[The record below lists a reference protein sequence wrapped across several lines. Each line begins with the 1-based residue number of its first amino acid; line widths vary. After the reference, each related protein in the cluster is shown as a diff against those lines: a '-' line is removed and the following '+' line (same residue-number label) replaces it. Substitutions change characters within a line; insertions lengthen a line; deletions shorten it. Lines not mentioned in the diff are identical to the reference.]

1 VLPRILHLTSTRSK
15 LVLLCAALVAA
26 PLALPGPAAG
36 EVPSAD
42 ALYSNGPSGRYVLDG
57 TWYRRTDPRD
67 RGIQSG
73 FQRARALAGWQAV
86 TIPDAANAGD
96 VSERSYLGGVHWYRK
111 DFEAPAGAVT
121 NWMLRF
127 ESVNYRATVWL
138 NGRRLG
144 RHTGGYL
151 PFELEARGVR
161 KGTNRLVVRVDSR
174 RTEAAIPPLG
184 VRDGG
189 KYVGGWWNYA
199 GILREVY
206 LRRVDTFDFVN
217 VHARPRLDCPT
228 CDARIYVRAIVANME
243 RVPARAEVSATVG
256 GKRIRFPVTTIRA
269 RGFNLFRGSAGI
281 PSPRLWSPEDPHL
294 YTVELTVSLDG
305 QVVQRYTQR
314 TGVRS
319 IERDENGRM
328 LLNGRHLTLRGAS
341 LHEEDPVRG
350 AALRPDDI
358 RANFTL
364 LRELGANM
372 TRSHYPM
379 HPLALELADRYGI
392 VVWSEVPVYQM
403 RDQLFRK
410 AAVRRRAVQQ
420 VRDMVNRDRSHPSV
434 IVWSLGNENTSKPGV
449 GFTRYVTTAAR
460 LAKRLDPT
468 RLVGLAFPGY
478 PTVGKQSL
486 YTKLDALGIN
496 DYFGWYDGPLGSIAD
511 RAGLAP
517 YLQRLHDDYPRQA
530 LFVTEF
536 GAEANRSGLPTE
548 KGTFEFQRDFLG
560 FHLDVIGKMD
570 FLNGALVWILRDF
583 RVKPGYDGGNPQ
595 PRPPYNTKGLVDDT
609 GARKPAFDAVRRLFR
624 NDP

>member
-1 VLPRILHLTSTRSK
+1 VLSLRSK
-15 LVLLCAALVAA
+15 LIVLCAALTAM
-26 PLALPGPAAG
+26 PWALPAPAGADA
-36 EVPSAD
+36 PSAG
-42 ALYSNGPSGRYVLDG
+42 AVYSNGPSGRYQLDG
-57 TWYRRTDPRD
+57 TWYRRSDPRD
-67 RGIQSG
+67 RGLKSG
-73 FQRARALAGWQAV
+73 FQRTRALSGWRSV

-96 VSERSYLGGVHWYRK
+96 MSSRSYLGGVHWYRK
-111 DFEAPAGAVT
+111 DFELPAAAATHWV
-121 NWMLRF
+121 LRF

-151 PFELEARGVR
+151 PFELEARGAR
-161 KGTNRLVVRVDSR
+161 RGTNRLVVRVDSR

-217 VHARPRLDCPT
+217 VYARPRLDCAT
-228 CDARIYVRAIVANME
+228 CDARLYVRATVKNME
-243 RVPARAEVSATVG
+243 RVPARAEVSATVA
-256 GKRIRFPVTTIRA
+256 GKRIRFPLKTVRA
-269 RGFNLFRGSAGI
+269 RGLLLFRGSAGI
-281 PSPRLWSPEDPHL
+281 ASPQLWSPDNPHL

-305 QVVQRYTQR
+305 HVVQRYTQR
-314 TGVRS
+314 AGIRS

-328 LLNGRHLTLRGAS
+328 LLNGRQFTLRGAS
-341 LHEEDPVRG
+341 LHEEDPIRG

-358 RANFTL
+358 RQNFEL
-364 LRELGANM
+364 LRDLGANM

-403 RDQLFRK
+403 RDQLFRS

-449 GFTRYVTTAAR
+449 GFTRYVTTAAK
-460 LAKRLDPT
+460 LTKRLDPT

-478 PTVGKQSL
+478 PTIGKQNL
-486 YTKLDALGIN
+486 YTKLDALGVN
-496 DYFGWYDGPLGSIAD
+496 NYFGWYAGPLGSITD
-511 RAGLAP
+511 RAAAAP

-536 GAEANRSGLPTE
+536 GAEANRSGAPTE
-548 KGTFEFQRDFLG
+548 KGTFEFQRDFLT
-560 FHLDVIGKMD
+560 FHLDVIRQLD
-570 FLNGALVWILRDF
+570 FINGALVWILRDF
-583 RVKPGYDGGNPQ
+583 RVKPNYDGGNPQ

-609 GARKPAFDAVRRLFR
+609 GALKPSFETVKRLFR
-624 NDP
+624 NQP